1 MCNAWDAEIFR
12 NPFLFIK
19 KNWSLSILYKV
30 KKPDIDSVKSG
41 LTGITHTVHGILSFH
56 ECKQCMLVL
65 VAGRVTNGGGAAV
78 MNVSRGSQ
86 KAWQASGVQHPTT
99 RWPLVDKSQD

>member
-1 MCNAWDAEIFR
+1 MYNAWDAEIFR

-19 KNWSLSILYKV
+19 KKSLSILYKV
-30 KKPDIDSVKSG
+30 KKPDIDSVKS
-41 LTGITHTVHGILSFH
+41 IARTVHGILSFH

-65 VAGRVTNGGGAAV
+65 VAGRVASGGGAAV
-78 MNVSRGSQ
+78 MDVSRGSQ